1 MAATSKSGEDPSLSY
16 KHRSPFRF
24 ELIHSPSP
32 TDPLHSSSTNR
43 PLPSPQIQAH
53 WDESFS
59 PIPITQKLVSIS
71 SRSVLIDL
79 NWIKFLSLM
88 ETQSKI
94 GSIVFNSLHQWIY
107 SSLFFF
113 LIFLQQ
119 KSRKNHSI
127 SSSSMPGETI
137 DIAKVIVKQE
147 SPQDNTK
154 RGTKSKVTKLSKS
167 VKRGL

>member
-1 MAATSKSGEDPSLSY
+1 
-16 KHRSPFRF
+16 
-24 ELIHSPSP
+24 
-32 TDPLHSSSTNR
+32 
-43 PLPSPQIQAH
+43 
-53 WDESFS
+53 
-59 PIPITQKLVSIS
+59 
-71 SRSVLIDL
+71 
-79 NWIKFLSLM
+79 M